1 VSCPNLEPPAAGGPA
16 PPSLLSLLMTPRSP
30 WLDRHGAGGQRL
42 GLRSA
47 PSELLPT
54 TRPIRIVTTDRLGM
68 ELDPGELDR
77 FYPLLRH
84 GGDAALDTF
93 LEHLLRRGISESRVL
108 LELLHPAAGRLGE
121 DWDMDRCSF
130 LEVAVG
136 AGRLQ
141 RLVRSLTRRDHLRT
155 APPRAERPRVLL
167 ASSSQQ
173 QHTLGLLMVAEFFRK
188 AHWRVDIGAP
198 LRPERASDRVRDQH
212 FHVVGLSIPLLE
224 SVAMVRREVQR
235 IRHRSRNPE
244 IGILVGGIAVATHPE
259 LVDDVGADAAAP
271 DAHLAPDVAEA
282 FI

>member
-1 VSCPNLEPPAAGGPA
+1 
-16 PPSLLSLLMTPRSP
+16 
-30 WLDRHGAGGQRL
+30 
-42 GLRSA
+42 
-47 PSELLPT
+47 
-54 TRPIRIVTTDRLGM
+54 M
-68 ELDPGELDR
+68 EMDPGELDR

-93 LEHLLRRGISESRVL
+93 LERLLQRGISENRVL
-108 LELLHPAAGRLGE
+108 LDLLHPAAGRLGE
-121 DWDMDRCSF
+121 EWDLDRCTF

-141 RLVRSLTRRDHLRT
+141 RLVRSLTRRDHLRM
-155 APPRAERPRVLL
+155 APPREERPRVLL
-167 ASSSQQ
+167 AASSQQ

-188 AHWRVDIGAP
+188 ARWRVDIGAP
-198 LRPERASDRVRDQH
+198 LRPEPASDRVRDQH

-244 IGILVGGIAVATHPE
+244 IGVLVGGIAVATHPE
-259 LVDDVGADAAAP
+259 LVDEVGADAAAP